1 MSACSTLSYSVFYW
15 IIISASQGPRYFIS
29 STEFIP
35 PSLSLSC
42 FSWPF
47 STLPGDSPTF
57 LPHSFVKDPTFQ
69 GREDQLAN
77 HSPDKPASGLRLAEL
92 QLAGGSPHRYRILWR
107 GVLGISSGT
116 EFVLGPLMFWERILQ
131 LEQGPEGSSAGRAL
145 KLKAG

>member
-77 HSPDKPASGLRLAEL
+77 HSPDKPASG
-92 QLAGGSPHRYRILWR
+92 WR
-107 GVLGISSGT
+107 EAHHTDIGYYGEG
-116 EFVLGPLMFWERILQ
+116 FWE
-131 LEQGPEGSSAGRAL
+131 SALGKNLYWDR
-145 KLKAG
+145 

>member
-1 MSACSTLSYSVFYW
+1 MYKFYSTCNVILFHSFLLCFLL
-15 IIISASQGPRYFIS
+15 IIISASLRVQDTSPS
-29 STEFIP
+29 SYRVYP

-69 GREDQLAN
+69 GSEDQLAN

-92 QLAGGSPHRYRILWR
+92 QLAGGSPRRYI
-107 GVLGISSGT
+107 GYCGGGSGNQ
-116 EFVLGPLMFWERILQ
+116 LWERICIGTVNVLG
-131 LEQGPEGSSAGRAL
+131 ENPSSRS
-145 KLKAG
+145 